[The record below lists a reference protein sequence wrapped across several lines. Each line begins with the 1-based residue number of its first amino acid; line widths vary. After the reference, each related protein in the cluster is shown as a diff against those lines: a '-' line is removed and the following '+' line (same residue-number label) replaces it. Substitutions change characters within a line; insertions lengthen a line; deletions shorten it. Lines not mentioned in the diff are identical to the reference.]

1 MTLHLQKMLIP
12 MLFCILLG
20 ALHVTAQDGCGPP
33 PRVNNGRPV
42 STNTFFPV
50 TEFVQYKCNSGYS
63 PSKNSS
69 LRLTCVANGTW
80 EELNYW
86 CERKQCSPKP
96 IDQGSYTGGTFFGDT
111 VTYTCDVGYE
121 LTGKTYQLTCM
132 ADGTWNP
139 VDPPDCQPVSCPEI
153 DATEKLVFQLSLQYQ
168 YQSRV
173 TYSCE
178 AGFSLIGNSFQD
190 CLESGTWSAS
200 KPICK
205 DVKCTTPQWDINHGQ
220 AMSERKEVYKYK
232 DIVRYQC
239 LANYRA
245 EPSEIQCTENNEWSA
260 TVNCVFTGCRSPPLI
275 GNGDVVQPKSK
286 YAIGDLVSY
295 KCREGY
301 RLEGSE
307 TATCREKDQWT
318 QPPTCASV
326 TCGPPATVT
335 YGKIKEQAKTLYAYG
350 DKVSYMCD
358 DTYHLVGNGEIS
370 CQNNGQW
377 SPSPRCVL
385 RTTSLPRTEVSPQC
399 SCDRP
404 PGIED
409 REGHDKDKPTYVC
422 GYRFS
427 YKCRTCYFPVNSEIT
442 CQQNKQW
449 SHSPDCAFGATC
461 VVIPVIIIVALIGA
475 IVAFAFYK
483 KIACFAPSGS
493 KTINEPR
500 KNENEI
506 PLNDPMSLK
515 PNDA

>member
-318 QPPTCASV
+318 QPPTCA
-326 TCGPPATVT
+326 
-335 YGKIKEQAKTLYAYG
+335 
-350 DKVSYMCD
+350 
-358 DTYHLVGNGEIS
+358 
-370 CQNNGQW
+370 
-377 SPSPRCVL
+377 L

>member
-1 MTLHLQKMLIP
+1 MILNLQKMLIP

-33 PRVNNGRPV
+33 PRVNNGRPD

-50 TEFVQYKCNSGYS
+50 NEFVRYKCNSGYA
-63 PSKNSS
+63 PSRNSS

-121 LTGKTYQLTCM
+121 LTGKIYQLTCM

-205 DVKCTTPQWDINHGQ
+205 DVKCTTPPWDITDGQ

-239 LANYRA
+239 SAGYQA

-260 TVNCVFTGCRSPPLI
+260 TV
-275 GNGDVVQPKSK
+275 K
-286 YAIGDLVSY
+286 
-295 KCREGY
+295 
-301 RLEGSE
+301 
-307 TATCREKDQWT
+307 
-318 QPPTCASV
+318 
-326 TCGPPATVT
+326 
-335 YGKIKEQAKTLYAYG
+335 
-350 DKVSYMCD
+350 
-358 DTYHLVGNGEIS
+358 
-370 CQNNGQW
+370 
-377 SPSPRCVL
+377 CVL
-385 RTTSLPRTEVSPQC
+385 RTTSLPRTEVSSQC
-399 SCDRP
+399 SCERP
-404 PGIED
+404 PAIED
-409 REGHDKDKPTYVC
+409 REGHDKDKPTYAC

-427 YKCRTCYFPVNSEIT
+427 YKCKTCCFPVNSEIT
-442 CQQNKQW
+442 CQQNGKW

-461 VVIPVIIIVALIGA
+461 VVVPVIIIVALIGA

-506 PLNDPMSLK
+506 PLNDPMSFK